1 MLNSRSSIVAAA
13 MAMLAVTACKKKPEP
28 APAPAAAPP
37 PSAAPR
43 VNQDSIDAARRA
55 ADEAARKAAAE
66 EAARRAAAAAAAADA
81 ARGETEAASARA
93 TIAQMVYFDF
103 NKDDV
108 RDDAKATLD
117 AKVGILNAN
126 AGLRLRIA
134 GHTDD
139 RGSDE
144 YNLAL
149 GQRRAAAVQRYLV
162 SRGVDAARFETVSF
176 GKERPAVQGE
186 DEAAWSKNR
195 RAEFE
200 IIAGGDKLRMP
211 R

>member
-1 MLNSRSSIVAAA
+1 
-13 MAMLAVTACKKKPEP
+13 MLASRRSIAAIALTLFAVSACKKKPEIVP
-28 APAPAAAPP
+28 PPTPAPVAPAPV
-37 PSAAPR
+37 APR

-55 ADEAARKAAAE
+55 ADAAAR
-66 EAARRAAAAAAAADA
+66 AAADA
-81 ARGETEAASARA
+81 ADARRRSAEMESVRSAIAAK
-93 TIAQMVYFDF
+93 VYFDYD
-103 NKDDV
+103 KDDI

-126 AGLRLRIA
+126 TAVRVRIA
-134 GHTDD
+134 GHTDS

-162 SRGVDAARFETVSF
+162 GRGVSASRFETVSF
-176 GKERPAVQGE
+176 GKERPASQGE
-186 DEAAWSKNR
+186 NESSWSQNR
-195 RAEFE
+195 RGEFE
-200 IIAGGDKLRMP
+200 IIAGGDNLRMP

>member
-1 MLNSRSSIVAAA
+1 MRVSRRSVTAFALTL
-13 MAMLAVTACKKKPEP
+13 LAVAACKKKPEP
-28 APAPAAAPP
+28 APTPAPAPAVQT
-37 PSAAPR
+37 APR

-55 ADEAARKAAAE
+55 ADEAAR
-66 EAARRAAAAAAAADA
+66 RAAADA
-81 ARGETEAASARA
+81 EARRRAALESVRNAIGA
-93 TIAQMVYFDF
+93 KVYFDYD
-103 NKDDV
+103 KDEI
-108 RDDAKATLD
+108 RDDQKAVLD

-149 GQRRAAAVQRYLV
+149 GQRRAASVQRYLV
-162 SRGVDAARFETVSF
+162 SRGIGAARFETVSF
-176 GKERPAVQGE
+176 GKERPAAQGQNE
-186 DEAAWSKNR
+186 DAWSKNR

-200 IIAGGDKLRMP
+200 IIAGGDNLKAP
-211 R
+211 Q

>member
-1 MLNSRSSIVAAA
+1 MLNSRSSIVVAA

-28 APAPAAAPP
+28 APAPVQAPP
-37 PSAAPR
+37 PPAAPK

-55 ADEAARKAAAE
+55 ADEAARKAAAD
-66 EAARRAAAAAAAADA
+66 EAARRAAAAEA
-81 ARGETEAASARA
+81 ARLEAETASAKA
-93 TIAQMVYFDF
+93 ALAQMVYFDF

-108 RDDAKATLD
+108 RDDAKPTLD

-126 AGLRLRIA
+126 PALRIRIA

-149 GQRRAAAVQRYLV
+149 GQRRAASVQRYLV
-162 SRGVDAARFETVSF
+162 SRGVDAGRFETVSF
-176 GKERPAVQGE
+176 GKERPAAQGE
-186 DEAAWSKNR
+186 DEAAWAKNR

-211 R
+211 H

>member
-1 MLNSRSSIVAAA
+1 MSMRVSRRSVTAFALTL
-13 MAMLAVTACKKKPEP
+13 LAVAACKKKPEP
-28 APAPAAAPP
+28 APTPAPAPAVQT
-37 PSAAPR
+37 APR

-55 ADEAARKAAAE
+55 ADEAAR
-66 EAARRAAAAAAAADA
+66 RAAADA
-81 ARGETEAASARA
+81 EARRRAALESVRNAIGA
-93 TIAQMVYFDF
+93 KVYFDYD
-103 NKDDV
+103 KDEI
-108 RDDAKATLD
+108 RDDQKAVLD

-149 GQRRAAAVQRYLV
+149 GQRRAASVQRYLV
-162 SRGVDAARFETVSF
+162 SRGIGAARFETVSF
-176 GKERPAVQGE
+176 GKERPAAQGQNE
-186 DEAAWSKNR
+186 DAWSKNR

-200 IIAGGDKLRMP
+200 IIAGGDNLKAP
-211 R
+211 Q

>member
-1 MLNSRSSIVAAA
+1 MLNSRSSIVVAA

-28 APAPAAAPP
+28 APAPVQAPP
-37 PSAAPR
+37 PPAAPK

-55 ADEAARKAAAE
+55 ADEAARRAAAD
-66 EAARRAAAAAAAADA
+66 EAARRAAAAEA
-81 ARGETEAASARA
+81 ARLEAETASAKA
-93 TIAQMVYFDF
+93 AIAQMVYFDF

-108 RDDAKATLD
+108 RDDAKPTLD

-126 AGLRLRIA
+126 PALRIRIA

-149 GQRRAAAVQRYLV
+149 GQRRAASVQRYLV
-162 SRGVDAARFETVSF
+162 SRGVDASRFETVSF
-176 GKERPAVQGE
+176 GKERPAAQGA
-186 DEAAWSKNR
+186 DEAAWAKNR
-195 RAEFE
+195 RGEFE

-211 R
+211 H

>member
-1 MLNSRSSIVAAA
+1 MLNSRSSIVVAA

-28 APAPAAAPP
+28 APAPVQAPP
-37 PSAAPR
+37 PAAPKI
-43 VNQDSIDAARRA
+43 NQDSIDAARRA
-55 ADEAARKAAAE
+55 ADEAARKAAAD
-66 EAARRAAAAAAAADA
+66 EAARRAAAAEA
-81 ARGETEAASARA
+81 ARLEAETASAKA
-93 TIAQMVYFDF
+93 AIAQMVYFDF

-108 RDDAKATLD
+108 RDDAKPTLD

-126 AGLRLRIA
+126 PALRIRIA

-149 GQRRAAAVQRYLV
+149 GQRRAASVQRYLV
-162 SRGVDAARFETVSF
+162 SRGVDASRFETVSF
-176 GKERPAVQGE
+176 GKERPAAQGA
-186 DEAAWSKNR
+186 DEAAWAKNR

-211 R
+211 H

>member
-1 MLNSRSSIVAAA
+1 MLNSRPSIVVAAL
-13 MAMLAVTACKKKPEP
+13 AMLAVTACKKKPEP
-28 APAPAAAPP
+28 APAPVVAPP
-37 PSAAPR
+37 PVAPK

-55 ADEAARKAAAE
+55 AEEAARKAAAD
-66 EAARRAAAAAAAADA
+66 EAARRAAAAEA
-81 ARGETEAASARA
+81 ARLEAEAASARTA
-93 TIAQMVYFDF
+93 IAAVVYFDF
-103 NKDDV
+103 NKDDI
-108 RDDAKATLD
+108 RDDAKPTLD
-117 AKVGILNAN
+117 AKVGVLNAN
-126 AGLRLRIA
+126 AALRIRIA

-149 GQRRAAAVQRYLV
+149 GQRRAASVQRYLV
-162 SRGVDAARFETVSF
+162 SRGVDASRFEMVSF
-176 GKERPAVQGE
+176 GKERPAAQGE
-186 DEAAWSKNR
+186 DEAAWAKNR

>member
-1 MLNSRSSIVAAA
+1 MLNSRSSIVVAA

-28 APAPAAAPP
+28 APAPVAPPPAPAAAAPK
-37 PSAAPR
+37 

-55 ADEAARKAAAE
+55 ADDAARRAAAD
-66 EAARRAAAAAAAADA
+66 EAARRAAAAAEA
-81 ARGETEAASARA
+81 ARAEAEATAARA
-93 TIAQMVYFDF
+93 ALAQMVYFDF

-108 RDDAKATLD
+108 RDDAKPTLD

-126 AGLRLRIA
+126 AGLRIRIA

-162 SRGVDAARFETVSF
+162 SRGVDASRFETVSF
-176 GKERPAVQGE
+176 GKERPAAQGE

-211 R
+211 H

>member
-1 MLNSRSSIVAAA
+1 MFASRRSIAAIALTLFVA
-13 MAMLAVTACKKKPEP
+13 TACKKKPEP
-28 APAPAAAPP
+28 APAPTPAPP
-37 PSAAPR
+37 PPAPVAPR
-43 VNQDSIDAARRA
+43 VNQDSIDNARRLADMAART
-55 ADEAARKAAAE
+55 AAALAE
-66 EAARRAAAAAAAADA
+66 TRRLAA
-81 ARGETEAASARA
+81 EMESARN
-93 TIAQMVYFDF
+93 TIAAKVYFDYD
-103 NKDDV
+103 KDDI

-126 AGLRLRIA
+126 PAVRLRIA

-162 SRGVDAARFETVSF
+162 ARGIAASRFETVSF
-176 GKERPAVQGE
+176 GKERPAMQGE
-186 DEAAWSKNR
+186 NEEAWAKNR

-200 IIAGGDKLRMP
+200 IIAGGDIVRMP
-211 R
+211 K